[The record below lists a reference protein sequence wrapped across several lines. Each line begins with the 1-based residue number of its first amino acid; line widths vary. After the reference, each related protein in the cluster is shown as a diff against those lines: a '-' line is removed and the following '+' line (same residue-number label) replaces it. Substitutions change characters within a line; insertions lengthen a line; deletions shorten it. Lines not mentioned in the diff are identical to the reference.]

1 METHDLIS
9 DALNHNL
16 DKPEIS
22 VTAEDSGI
30 QMGDVEAPTHIQ
42 IPFAKYPNKKDDVSK
57 SESAAGSAT
66 DKGGPK
72 PDSYS
77 EGGNCRRVSK
87 VSFHSDL
94 GSHSL
99 PNSRR
104 VSVHCNGS
112 AQRCEGGYVTPLHE
126 LYPVYSGIAAAP
138 HAHGNARKISA
149 HSMTYYLDAPR
160 SSRRSSM
167 EPFYLSPQHVV
178 AGISRPCMHVM
189 NDRMHPRASVF
200 SLNNYS
206 DGGFSGGDEEERLPT
221 LDHYRYSIFEN
232 QRPTLYQLREEAM
245 KDNGDAANEMFDD
258 ELCDDAD
265 EEKGKQLTD
274 VKKGGLKFG
283 WKAGVLLRCLM
294 NMFGVMLFLRITWV
308 TGQAG
313 IGLATLIVLLSATVT
328 SLTTISMS
336 AICTNGEVKGG
347 GAYFMISRSLGP
359 EFGGSIGIVFTLA
372 NAVGAA
378 MHIVGFAE
386 TVRDI
391 MWEHGA
397 YITGDSLHE
406 VRIIGLATCFV
417 CLAVILIGME
427 WESKAQWVLLVIL
440 IAALVN
446 FFVGTF
452 LPPSDELRW
461 KGVVGYSGE
470 TFKTN
475 FMPHFSKEH
484 SFFSVF
490 AIFFPSATGILA
502 GANISGDLKD
512 PQTAI
517 PKGTF
522 CAILLTSSTYIAMA
536 WAMGGSMALEAVGA
550 AGIIV
555 AGNTTMNITSLPVP
569 TLEAIQQC
577 GESACK
583 FGLLHDFGI
592 TSLGSAWRPLIFAG
606 VFSAT
611 LSSALASLVSA
622 PKIFQALCMDR
633 LFPFIH
639 VFAKGYGA
647 NGDPRRAY
655 FLCFFIALTM
665 ICIGSLDIIAP
676 IISNFFLMVYAM
688 VNFSCFSASVVNTP
702 GFRPGFKYY
711 NKWLSLLGSLLC
723 VAAMFLI
730 NWWAAL
736 VTYVIVAGLY
746 LYVHKS
752 KPDVNWG
759 SSTQANVY
767 RDALKTTLKLIN
779 VDDHVK
785 NFRPQ
790 ILVLTGYP
798 RNRPNL
804 LDFAATITKKQSLLI
819 SGHVFQGSLEEHLA
833 RTRSLSPYR
842 WFADRKVK
850 AFYNSVCAPTFRTG
864 VQVLLQA
871 LGVGKLRPNTL
882 LLGYKNDWQRAD
894 PVEVLDYF
902 NVISDAFDLRYSVGI
917 LRVVGGFDRNKVPDD
932 VINLDNPA
940 VYESDENVEEED
952 DDELKTNDVTAK
964 PVDVKTNTTVNGQ
977 PHFALQRLNT
987 LKEGIENAA
996 FQDDEPKSDGVKRK
1010 APVFRE
1016 SQSGT
1021 IDVWWLYDDGGLTLL
1036 IPYIISQRKQWKNAK
1051 LRVFCMGTKK
1061 GEVAEDQRRMASLLS
1076 KFRINYSELTILT
1089 EMNKKPQLK
1098 TYRQFET
1105 LIHEWRLK
1113 AGEFQE
1119 DYPWKIAD
1127 SDLVEYKQKTYK
1139 NLRIREKLLEHSMD
1153 ASLIVMTLPV
1163 PRKTACPAGLY
1174 LGWLEI
1180 LTSDLPPTLLLRGNQ
1195 ESVLTY
1201 YS

>member
-1 METHDLIS
+1 METNDSNAETLNENF
-9 DALNHNL
+9 DA
-16 DKPEIS
+16 PEIL
-22 VTAEDSGI
+22 VTAVDSDDE
-30 QMGDVEAPTHIQ
+30 MGDVDAPTDIQ
-42 IPFAKYPNKKDDVSK
+42 IPFAKYAQDNDTNSDNATGLAQDKGAKLDSK
-57 SESAAGSAT
+57 SE
-66 DKGGPK
+66 GG
-72 PDSYS
+72 DSRS
-77 EGGNCRRVSK
+77 RKTSK
-87 VSFHSDL
+87 VSFHSDVK
-94 GSHSL
+94 SQSL
-99 PNSRR
+99 PNSRK
-104 VSVHCNGS
+104 VSAHCYGS
-112 AQRCEGGYVTPLHE
+112 PQRGEGVYIAPVHE
-126 LYPVYSGIAAAP
+126 LYPVYSGISFAP
-138 HAHGNARKISA
+138 HAHGNVRKLSA
-149 HSMTYYLDAPR
+149 QPMSYYPDAPHASR
-160 SSRRSSM
+160 KSSV
-167 EPFYLSPQHVV
+167 EPFYLSPQHM
-178 AGISRPCMHVM
+178 ADRLSRACMHAIHGG
-189 NDRMHPRASVF
+189 MHPKVSVF
-200 SLNNYS
+200 SMGNYS
-206 DGGFSGGDEEERLPT
+206 DGVFSGGDEGESMPT
-221 LDHYRYSIFEN
+221 LDHYRVSVVDN
-232 QRPTLYQLREEAM
+232 QRSTLYQLREEAM
-245 KDNGDAANEMFDD
+245 KAKGDAANEIFAD

-265 EEKGKQLTD
+265 EEKASKSTD

-283 WKAGVLLRCLM
+283 WIAGVMLRCLM

-347 GAYFMISRSLGP
+347 GAYYLISRSLGP
-359 EFGGSIGIVFTLA
+359 QFGGSIGIVFTLA

-397 YITGDSLHE
+397 YITGDSIHE
-406 VRIIGLATCFV
+406 VRIIGLVTGVV
-417 CLAVILIGME
+417 CLAIILIGMA
-427 WESKAQWVLLVIL
+427 WEAKAQLVLLVIL

-452 LPPSDELRW
+452 LPRSDELRW

-475 FMPHFSKEH
+475 FVPHFSKEH
-484 SFFSVF
+484 NFFSVF
-490 AIFFPSATGILA
+490 AIFFPSATGIMA
-502 GANISGDLKD
+502 GANLSGDLKD
-512 PQTAI
+512 PQSAI

-522 CAILLTSSTYIAMA
+522 LAILLASLTNIALV
-536 WAMGGSMALEAVGA
+536 WAMGGSMALEAVGTA
-550 AGIIV
+550 VTMAT
-555 AGNTTMNITSLPVP
+555 GNTTVNVTSLSVP
-569 TLEAIQQC
+569 TLEAIQLC
-577 GESACK
+577 GASVCK
-583 FGLLHDFGI
+583 YGLLHDFGI
-592 TSLGSAWRPLIFAG
+592 TGLASAWRPLIIAGIFA
-606 VFSAT
+606 AT
-611 LSSALASLVSA
+611 LSSALGSLVSA
-622 PKIFQALCMDR
+622 PKIFQALCKDR

-639 VFAKGYGA
+639 VFAKSYGA

-655 FLCFFIALTM
+655 ILCSFICLA
-665 ICIGSLDIIAP
+665 IVCIGSLDIIAP

-688 VNFSCFSASVVNTP
+688 VNFSCFNASMANTP
-702 GFRPGFKYY
+702 GFRPGFKLY

-723 VAAMFLI
+723 MAAMFLI

-736 VTYVIVAGLY
+736 VTYAIVAGVY
-746 LYVHKS
+746 LYIKVS

-759 SSTQANVY
+759 SSTQAIVY
-767 RDALKTTLKLIN
+767 SDALKTTLKLIN
-779 VDDHVK
+779 IDDHVK

-819 SGHVFQGSLEEHLA
+819 SGHVFKGDLEEHLA
-833 RTRSLSPYR
+833 RLRSMSVYR
-842 WFADRKVK
+842 WFSARKVK
-850 AFYNSVCAPTFRTG
+850 AFYNSVCAPTFRIG

-882 LLGYKNDWQRAD
+882 LLGYKNDWQKAD
-894 PVEVLDYF
+894 PLEVLDYF
-902 NVISDAFDLRYSVGI
+902 NVITDAFDLRYSVGI
-917 LRVVGGFDRNKVPDD
+917 LRVAGGFDRNKVPDD
-932 VINLDNPA
+932 VIDLDNPE
-940 VYESDENVEEED
+940 VNESDENIEEED
-952 DDELKTNDVTAK
+952 DDELQTNDVTAK
-964 PVDVKTNTTVNGQ
+964 PVDVKTNTQLNGQ
-977 PHFALQRLNT
+977 PHFVHHRLNT
-987 LKEGIENAA
+987 LEEGIENAA
-996 FQDDEPKSDGVKRK
+996 FQDDDAKPDGVERT

-1016 SQSGT
+1016 SQYGT
-1021 IDVWWLYDDGGLTLL
+1021 VDVWWLYDDGGMTLL
-1036 IPYIISQRKQWKNAK
+1036 VPYILSQRKQWKNAK
-1051 LRVFCMGTKK
+1051 LRVFCLGTKK
-1061 GEVAEDQRRMASLLS
+1061 EEVAEDQMRMASLLA

-1105 LIHEWRLK
+1105 LIGKWRLK

-1127 SDLVEYKQKTYK
+1127 ADLMEYKQKTYT

-1180 LTSDLPPTLLLRGNQ
+1180 LTRDLPPTLLLRGNQ